1 MGLGIHTNSYVGGVQ
16 AGARSLAFLLN
27 SQADLA
33 CFIRVSVD
41 LQLWTPRTTLA
52 SVDAPGR
59 FYRSMPCHES

>member
-33 CFIRVSVD
+33 CFQIRVSVD

-59 FYRSMPCHES
+59 FCR